1 MLKILDEKIRKT
13 PEEIEEQYPGC
24 KYLLTGLSGIEN
36 ISGYLYCISNS
47 IETYK
52 EICDKRREI
61 NKNGGD
67 SIVLGHYKE
76 GGMVGVQYEI
86 R

>member
-1 MLKILDEKIRKT
+1 MRRT
-13 PEEIEEQYPGC
+13 PKDIEEQYPDC
-24 KYLLTGLSGIEN
+24 KYLLVGFTDIEN
-36 ISGYLYCISNS
+36 LSGYLYCISDS

-61 NKNGGD
+61 NKKGGD

-76 GGMVGVQYEI
+76 GGMIGVQYEI
-86 R
+86 G